1 MSDDLAMMT
10 APEMLRLFRAR
21 KLSPVEVTR
30 ATLDRIRRYDA
41 KLVAFR
47 MVAPKEALA
56 AARESEARWMRG
68 RPKGL
73 IDGVPTTIKDQWLT
87 KGWSTL
93 RGSLLTPR
101 KGPWKEDSPQVA
113 RLREHG
119 AVLLG
124 KTTMPEQ
131 GWKGVTDC
139 ALTGISRN
147 PWNPAKTCGG
157 SSGGAAIAAA
167 AGFGALNLGSDGAGS
182 IRMPAGFCGVFGLK
196 GTFARVPAYPYGT
209 LPMCSHSGPLTR
221 TVADGALMYTVLT
234 EPDPRDWLA
243 VPYDARDYRVGLEDG
258 VRGLRIAYSRTL
270 GYAKVDREV
279 AAIVDRAAKAFE
291 DLGAIVEEKDP
302 GFANPYEPFVAYYNA
317 AIAVAYERAGG
328 DKMARYMD
336 PGYVRMAKQGKRYT
350 AKDLLDAWDARH
362 NLGRHMNL
370 FHQRYDILLTPQL
383 PLAAFDAGI
392 EFPPGRG
399 MKSWFDWSPF
409 TYPFNF
415 TMQPAAT
422 VPCGLTRAGLPV
434 AIQVVTA
441 RYREDLAFR
450 AARAYESIRPF
461 PMPGVSR
468 LGRPARGSAR

>member
-1 MSDDLAMMT
+1 MSDELAMMT
-10 APEMLRLFRAR
+10 ATEMLRLFRAR
-21 KLSPVEVTR
+21 KLSPVEVTK
-30 ATLDRIRRYDA
+30 ATLDRIRRYDT
-41 KLVAFR
+41 KVNAFR
-47 MVAPKEALA
+47 FVAAREALG
-56 AARESEARWMRG
+56 AARESEARWMKG

-87 KGWSTL
+87 RGWSTL
-93 RGSLLTPR
+93 RGSLLTDR
-101 KGPWKEDSPQVA
+101 KGPWNEDSPQVA

-139 ALTGISRN
+139 ALTGVSRN

-182 IRMPAGFCGVFGLK
+182 IRMPAAFCGVFGLK

-209 LPMCSHSGPLTR
+209 LPMCSHSGPLVR

-243 VPYDARDYRVGLEDG
+243 VPYDRRDYRVGLDEG
-258 VRGLRIAYSRTL
+258 IRGLRVAYSRTL

-279 AAIVDRAAKAFE
+279 AAIVDRAAKVFE

-302 GFANPYEPFVAYYNA
+302 GFKNPYEPFLAYYNA
-317 AIAVAYERAGG
+317 SIAVAYDRAGG
-328 DKMARYMD
+328 DKVARYMD

-383 PLAAFDAGI
+383 SLAAFDAGL
-392 EFPPGRG
+392 EFPKGRG
-399 MKSWFDWSPF
+399 MKTWFDWSPF

-415 TMQPAAT
+415 TMQPAAA

-450 AARAYESIRPF
+450 AARAYESVNPF
-461 PMPGVSR
+461 PMPGTSK
-468 LGRPARGSAR
+468 LGKAARGRKR